1 MQISPAAYRKIEQ
14 NETKLTVD
22 RLFQISEIL
31 QVKLED
37 ILGIKADKFYKQEIH
52 DYAVGHQ
59 EIQHL
64 HQENKEIY
72 EKLIQ
77 SKDEQIKLL
86 QELLK
91 GK

>member
-1 MQISPAAYRKIEQ
+1 MQISPTVYRKIEQ
-14 NETKLTVD
+14 NKTKLTVD

-37 ILGIKADKFYKQEIH
+37 ILGIKADKFYKQEFK
-52 DYAVGHQ
+52 DNSQNFQ

-77 SKDEQIKLL
+77 SKDEQIA
-86 QELLK
+86 LLK
-91 GK
+91 SMLGK